1 MARCLGL
8 KQVAYDD
15 PEGGVGRAKLLL
27 LADCV
32 VEFEFPQHSSGHISV
47 GEIGNE
53 HGADARLRL
62 RRIAHRSVHGGPGLQ
77 KLPRYDRS

>member
-32 VEFEFPQHSSGHISV
+32 VEIEFPQDSSGHISV

-53 HGADARLRL
+53 KYKLRARRE
-62 RRIAHRSVHGGPGLQ
+62 RSGLTRAQ
-77 KLPRYDRS
+77 

>member
-1 MARCLGL
+1 MLIARSMARCLGL

-32 VEFEFPQHSSGHISV
+32 VEFECPQHSSSPISV

-53 HGADARLRL
+53 KYQLRARRE
-62 RRIAHRSVHGGPGLQ
+62 RSGLTLAQ
-77 KLPRYDRS
+77 